1 MTTPDP
7 ATEFMHALDQH
18 PEIEEELRRRLLS
31 KEVIDLPGIVAQL
44 ANTVSEM
51 ANTFDRRL
59 TAVENRLDSI
69 DGRLDNLDGH
79 MAQLIGQVN
88 NVDGRVANLTGTD
101 YERKAARRIQSL
113 LSRYMRLTRI
123 QVLHSPAHETA
134 DYLVSTLNGAMDTG
148 RVSAEEADDL
158 EQADIIVM
166 TDDPEG
172 SKRYIVAEAS
182 VTINDSDVDRADRR
196 AHTLATATGTPT
208 TAAVIGS
215 AISDTNRRRAGE
227 SNVIILTLQP

>member
-59 TAVENRLDSI
+59 TAVENWLDSI
-69 DGRLDNLDGH
+69 DGH
-79 MAQLIGQVN
+79 MAQLISQVN

-166 TDDPEG
+166 TDDPDG